1 LFRDF
6 KPADKRESL
15 AVRISG
21 LSKTAFPD
29 APGDAL
35 KEAKQP
41 IQIVVVADSDF
52 LTDRFWVEQSNFL
65 GQQVMVPNADN
76 GSFVIN
82 ALENLTGAPALSSL
96 RGRGVQSR
104 PFVLVDEIRR
114 EAEMQYRA
122 KEQGLT
128 SRLDELEKKLQGMQV
143 QRDGSGAAVLNEQD
157 KQTIESYR
165 GEMLATRQELREV
178 QRALRQS
185 IESLERV
192 VTFIN
197 IGAVPIIF
205 GLVLIVAAVIR
216 HRRRAAART

>member
-1 LFRDF
+1 
-6 KPADKRESL
+6 
-15 AVRISG
+15 
-21 LSKTAFPD
+21 
-29 APGDAL
+29 
-35 KEAKQP
+35 
-41 IQIVVVADSDF
+41 
-52 LTDRFWVEQSNFL
+52 
-65 GQQVMVPNADN
+65 MVPNADN